1 MQLVMQV
8 YVGGDAQD
16 VWPDTRHARVQDQ
29 QAQAVPGLEH
39 QQGPHPPDSPDTTCT
54 CSQSLLSG
62 NTLLLNQNYL

>member
-1 MQLVMQV
+1 MQV

-29 QAQAVPGLEH
+29 QAVPGLEH